1 MCRKQTFATRNA
13 NTRLWYREVTSDDN
27 ADVRVG
33 TERVP
38 VVGVWAEHSTCPP
51 RSRQKR
57 AIALTKNGALARG
70 GCSRSRGKIAKAC
83 RDGKCG
89 RGWCGG
95 CSGKGELGGGGSS
108 PRAPG
113 PGADAGQKL
122 AEAASED
129 ATPPGAQT
137 PAAGRAPPAS
147 CRQMFPSGGQST
159 WEPGREA
166 LAWPRPSSGP
176 LVPSVDKTE
185 HCSSR
190 PTECTV
196 QFLPH
201 RAGRR
206 RADLELM
213 DDKRARGRC
222 APPFLNCFKRHH
234 SLKQKEQR
242 RPCVYSA
249 DVIKGTAVPRKGR
262 ARGPERL

>member
-1 MCRKQTFATRNA
+1 MTAECGCFPHTKIGRMCRKQTFATRNA

-89 RGWCGG
+89 RGWRGG

-129 ATPPGAQT
+129 ATPREPRHLPQGECLLQ
-137 PAAGRAPPAS
+137 AAGRCFCQVDRAPGN
-147 CRQMFPSGGQST
+147 QEEKL
-159 WEPGREA
+159 WPGR
-166 LAWPRPSSGP
+166 GP
-176 LVPSVDKTE
+176 AV
-185 HCSSR
+185 
-190 PTECTV
+190 
-196 QFLPH
+196 
-201 RAGRR
+201 
-206 RADLELM
+206 
-213 DDKRARGRC
+213 AR
-222 APPFLNCFKRHH
+222 
-234 SLKQKEQR
+234 
-242 RPCVYSA
+242 
-249 DVIKGTAVPRKGR
+249 
-262 ARGPERL
+262 